1 MHRSNNLTQQEFFL
15 PVVVEVCLVLN
26 QQAMVLL
33 VPGPIVTTGMHLFAQ
48 HSDPLLVLGM
58 EKKFWSEFFLVG
70 NKFRVGKNLFTIMS
84 QPIKVDF
91 F

>member
-48 HSDPLLVLGM
+48 HSDPLLGT
-58 EKKFWSEFFLVG
+58 ENKFWSEFFFGRKQILGQKKLIYYYVTA
-70 NKFRVGKNLFTIMS
+70 N
-84 QPIKVDF
+84 
-91 F
+91 